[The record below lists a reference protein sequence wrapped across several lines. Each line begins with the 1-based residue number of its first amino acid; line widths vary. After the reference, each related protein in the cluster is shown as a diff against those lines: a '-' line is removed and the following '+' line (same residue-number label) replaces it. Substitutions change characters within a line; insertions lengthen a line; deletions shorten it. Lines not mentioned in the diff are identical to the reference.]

1 MASNVWKQRPTLDES
16 KFKIKSL
23 GDGKG
28 WTATRIAKPAAP
40 KPPKLPTG
48 MTLPLNELPSNFVN
62 RPGVVGGWKDIPV
75 NMNPAD
81 WEFDKNRAGRWFARP
96 VDEMTGLDTST
107 RQQFTNFDNTTNA
120 NKTYLQSRVDAA
132 GANANADADA
142 AAKRMASLGNL
153 VSTGIGNPEIAG
165 AQARLAVNSAALA
178 NSDAAA
184 GVGLARDAAET
195 RLANYTAARTAQRD
209 AGLSSARNAVQQA
222 AVEQA
227 KFQYQ
232 QEKDAKDLAA
242 RLRGQSLGLLSD
254 KLQIEGQNSRAQL
267 ASDTDIAQTN
277 ANNRTR
283 LEIEAAKL
291 QLQAQKLA
299 EKGQAAAAKKK
310 KDAAAAKN
318 RAAVSQ
324 RKSASKDIERMLR
337 GTSIGKDANGVEQ
350 FRYYSPA
357 QVSQIIRSRYPGLGE
372 FVVNQ
377 MVNQVYNNGAGWG
390 QGGLP
395 QSVYEQRALAGGP

>member
-1 MASNVWKQRPTLDES
+1 MASNVWKQKPNLDPT
-16 KFKIKSL
+16 KFKVTQL
-23 GDGKG
+23 GGGRG
-28 WTATRIAKPAAP
+28 WTATKIGAP

-48 MTLPLNELPSNFVN
+48 ISKLPTNELPSNFVN
-62 RPGVVGGWKDIPV
+62 RSGVVGGWKDIPV

-81 WEFDKNRAGRWFARP
+81 WEFEQNRAGRWFARP
-96 VDEMTGLDTST
+96 VDEMTGLDTAT

-120 NKTYLQSRVDAA
+120 NKTYLTSRVDAA

-178 NSDAAA
+178 NADGAA

-195 RLANYTAARTAQRD
+195 RLANYTAARSAQREG
-209 AGLSSARNAVQQA
+209 GLASARNAVQQA

-267 ASDTDIAQTN
+267 ASDTDLAQTN

-310 KDAAAAKN
+310 EKAAAAKLK
-318 RAAVSQ
+318 VSQ
-324 RKSASKDIERMLR
+324 KARA
-337 GTSIGKDANGVEQ
+337 DATKM
-350 FRYYSPA
+350 
-357 QVSQIIRSRYPGLGE
+357 ID
-372 FVVNQ
+372 Q
-377 MVNQVYNNGAGWG
+377 MWG
-390 QGGLP
+390 QGIADDAQGTNWRPLDVNYITNWVARQFP
-395 QSVYEQRALAGGP
+395 ALNKEVVRQLVTERAQFAGSNLGYQDYFMRNPLGVR

>member
-23 GDGKG
+23 GAGKG

-40 KPPKLPTG
+40 KLPTG
-48 MTLPLNELPSNFVN
+48 TTLPLNELPSNFVN
-62 RPGVVGGWKDIPV
+62 RSGVVGGWKEIPV

-96 VDEMTGLDTST
+96 VDEMTGLDTAT
-107 RQQFTNFDNTTNA
+107 RQQFTNFDNTTSA
-120 NKTYLQSRVDAA
+120 NKAYLQSRVDAA
-132 GANANADADA
+132 GTNANADADA

-195 RLANYTAARTAQRD
+195 RLANYTAARSAQREG
-209 AGLSSARNAVQQA
+209 GLASARNAVQQA

-242 RLRGQSLGLLSD
+242 RLRDQSLGLLSD
-254 KLQIEGQNSRAQL
+254 KLQIEGQRS
-267 ASDTDIAQTN
+267 
-277 ANNRTR
+277 
-283 LEIEAAKL
+283 AAEL
-291 QLQAQKLA
+291 DH
-299 EKGQAAAAKKK
+299 KK
-310 KDAAAAKN
+310 
-318 RAAVSQ
+318 
-324 RKSASKDIERMLR
+324 
-337 GTSIGKDANGVEQ
+337 
-350 FRYYSPA
+350 
-357 QVSQIIRSRYPGLGE
+357 QVSQM
-372 FVVNQ
+372 Q
-377 MVNQVYNNGAGWG
+377 MEADARIAAQKAEYERQIAEMKTANEMQIAHQRMQAETALSQMRMNAEMELAREKMDREIELRRWETEEKLKVARASAAASTGAD
-390 QGGLP
+390 GGDL
-395 QSVYEQRALAGGP
+395 SSGSDESIGAVRFGGDIG